1 MRLTPA
7 AAACPRHAERPP
19 GPQAGGQLAPQRAA
33 PLHVQRLVDG
43 LVADAHRLIARKVVP
58 QPAGNLLGAPRLAPP
73 AMLPAPMPATL
84 PGHHRPAT
92 RGPART
98 GNLASQPILNILP

>member
-1 MRLTPA
+1 MRFAPSATA
-7 AAACPRHAERPP
+7 RPRHPHRPP

-43 LVADAHRLIARKVVP
+43 LVADAHRLIARKVEP

-73 AMLPAPMPATL
+73 AVLPAPPCRRPFQGTTGPRTAAPPGPATS
-84 PGHHRPAT
+84 PAS
-92 RGPART
+92 R
-98 GNLASQPILNILP
+98 S